1 MAWIGLLLGAL
12 IGLSFAGFRA
22 AVVGAAIGLVVGEV
36 LRKAR
41 LPAAVSDASLAQR
54 LADIEKRLTSLE
66 ANRADSDVGAAA
78 RGTLLPPSPLA
89 PEELQVVPT
98 PAAPVDTPVVK
109 PSAEAVEASS
119 VRPTPPLPVRKGGS
133 GLAAKPA
140 RGSASVDVA
149 APATSDRLWH
159 WFTGGNAM
167 VRVGVVVLFFGIA
180 FLLSY
185 FAEHFTLPVEVKFAG
200 VALIGA
206 AMIGVGARL
215 SLTRRAYA
223 MALIGGGLGVLYL
236 TVFAA
241 LEMVPLLA
249 PSVAFG
255 LLAAVAGLAAIL
267 ALRFDA
273 QALAA
278 LAAFGG
284 LLAPALVQTDAS
296 APILFGYVAVV
307 NASLLAIAWRR
318 SWRVLNL
325 VGFVFTFLLG
335 LWWGFEFYRPE
346 YFASVEPFLVLF
358 FAAYVAVPVANALF
372 APAAADR
379 RLDAMLVFGVPI
391 VAFALQAALVRGSS
405 NGLAWSAATV
415 AAVYALL
422 WIALKRRSEPQIQ
435 PLAAAHG
442 ALALVFATLVVPLAV
457 DPRWTSAIWAV
468 EAAGVYWNACR
479 QHSRLGRAFALLLQL
494 GTGIAFI
501 LGGFIGDSETP
512 FANREFLGIAAIAL
526 SGFATSLVADRDA
539 RLPPGERMLSPLVFT
554 WAFAWWLV
562 GGSLE
567 AGRQVAARYEAHAML
582 AWVVFSIAAAVA
594 LARPLR
600 WPRLDSAAVALLPA
614 IALGIGHDL
623 WRRHTGMLAFGWAI
637 YPVAWVLHFVVLHRA
652 EARAAEA
659 QSPPIDRSRLKQW
672 LVLAHAFGALLLL
685 GQLSWEAGEWTAR
698 VTPLGTAWAACAHLI
713 PLALCLL
720 AVAFAAHRE
729 RWPVRTFAEAY
740 AGVAGALVAVTL
752 GVGFAALA
760 ILHPGDVSPL
770 PYVPLLNPL
779 EITLMISLGAI
790 IVWAQLRAGR
800 ASIQVW
806 VAAGAFVILNGAV
819 ARAVHHWLDVPWR
832 FASLAASKP
841 LQAALT
847 LTWSAAALVLMITGN
862 RRGARWLW
870 LTGAGLLAAAVIKL
884 FVVDLAALAGL
895 TRVVAFLGVGAL
907 LLLIGYVTPLP
918 PADAMPVAEAETREE
933 TGDHPHEAGPLI

>member
-12 IGLSFAGFRA
+12 IGLSFAGFRG
-22 AVVGAAIGLVVGEV
+22 AVVGAAIGLVGGEV
-36 LRKAR
+36 LRRAR
-41 LPAAVSDASLAQR
+41 LPAAVSDASVAQR
-54 LADIEKRLTSLE
+54 FADIENRLTSLE
-66 ANRADSDVGAAA
+66 ASRAESDAGAAA
-78 RGTLLPPSPLA
+78 HGTLAPPSALA
-89 PEELQVVPT
+89 TEEMQAVPT
-98 PAAPVDTPVVK
+98 PAASVDTPMVV
-109 PSAEAVEASS
+109 PTPEAVEATP
-119 VRPTPPLPVRKGGS
+119 VRPAPPLPVRKGGS
-133 GLAAKPA
+133 GTGAKPVRA
-140 RGSASVDVA
+140 SPSVDA
-149 APATSDRLWH
+149 ATAATTDRLWH

-185 FAEHFTLPVEVKFAG
+185 FAEHFTLPIEVKFAC

-206 AMIGVGARL
+206 AMIGFGARL
-215 SLTRRAYA
+215 SLARRAYA
-223 MALIGGGLGVLYL
+223 MALIGGGLGVLYI

-241 LEMVPLLA
+241 LEMVPLLSS
-249 PSVAFG
+249 SVAFG
-255 LLAAVAGLAAIL
+255 LLAGVAGLAAIL
-267 ALRFDA
+267 ALRFNA

-284 LLAPALVQTDAS
+284 LLAPVLVQTDLS

-307 NASLLAIAWRR
+307 NASLLTIAWRR

-358 FAAYVAVPVANALF
+358 FAAYMAVPVANALF
-372 APAAADR
+372 APSPADR

-405 NGLAWSAATV
+405 YGLAWSAATL
-415 AAVYALL
+415 AAIYALL

-442 ALALVFATLVVPLAV
+442 ALALVFATLGVPLAV

-468 EAAGVYWNACR
+468 EAAAVYWNACR
-479 QHSRLGRAFALLLQL
+479 QDSRFGRAFALLLQL

-501 LGGFIGDSETP
+501 LGGSIGGSETP

-526 SGFATSLVADRDA
+526 SGFATSLFGDLDA
-539 RLPPGERMLSPLVFT
+539 RLSTGERTLSRLVFT
-554 WAFAWWLV
+554 WACAWWLV

-567 AGRQVAARYEAHAML
+567 AGRHVAARYEAHAML
-582 AWVVFSIAAAVA
+582 VWVIGSIAAAIA
-594 LARPLR
+594 LTRALR
-600 WPRLDSAAVALLPA
+600 WPRLDSAAIALLPA

-637 YPVAWVLHFVVLHRA
+637 YPLAWALHFVVLHRA

-659 QSPPIDRSRLKQW
+659 QLPFADRSLPKQW
-672 LVLAHAFGALLLL
+672 LALAHAFGALLLV

-698 VTPLGTAWAACAHLI
+698 VTPQGTAWAACAHLL
-713 PLALCLL
+713 PLALYLF

-729 RWPVRTFAEAY
+729 RWPVRTFGEAY
-740 AGVAGALVAVTL
+740 AGVAGALVALTL
-752 GVGFAALA
+752 GVGFAAMA
-760 ILHPGDVSPL
+760 ILHPGDASPL

-790 IVWAQLRAGR
+790 IVWARLRAGR
-800 ASIQVW
+800 VSIQGW

-832 FASLAASKP
+832 FTSLAASKP

-847 LTWSAAALVLMITGN
+847 LTWSAAALTLMIAGN
-862 RRGARWLW
+862 RRGGRWLW
-870 LTGAGLLAAAVIKL
+870 LAGAGLLAAAVIKL
-884 FVVDLAALAGL
+884 FVVDLAALSGL

-907 LLLIGYVTPLP
+907 LLVIGYVTPLP
-918 PADAMPVAEAETREE
+918 PADAVTVAEGGAV
-933 TGDHPHEAGPLI
+933 GDRTHGTDPLT

>member
-12 IGLSFAGFRA
+12 IGLSFAGFRG
-22 AVVGAAIGLVVGEV
+22 AVVGAAIGLIAGEV

-41 LPAAVSDASLAQR
+41 LPAVSNASLARR

-66 ANRADSDVGAAA
+66 ASRAESDVGAAA
-78 RGTLLPPSPLA
+78 HGSLA
-89 PEELQVVPT
+89 PHSALVAEELQAVPT
-98 PAAPVDTPVVK
+98 PAALDLPMVVPSPEALEAPPVG
-109 PSAEAVEASS
+109 
-119 VRPTPPLPVRKGGS
+119 PTPPLPVRKGGS
-133 GLAAKPA
+133 GAAAKPA
-140 RGSASVDVA
+140 RTSASVDA
-149 APATSDRLWH
+149 ATAATTDRLWH

-167 VRVGVVVLFFGIA
+167 VRVGVVVVFFGIA

-185 FAEHFTLPVEVKFAG
+185 FAEHFTLPIEVKFAG
-200 VALIGA
+200 VALLGA
-206 AMIGVGARL
+206 AMIGVGAGL
-215 SLTRRAYA
+215 SFTRRAYA

-241 LEMVPLLA
+241 LEMVPLL
-249 PSVAFG
+249 SSSMAFA

-278 LAAFGG
+278 LAACGG
-284 LLAPALVQTDAS
+284 LLAPALVHSDTS
-296 APILFGYVAVV
+296 ALLLFGYVAVV

-318 SWRVLNL
+318 PWRVLNL

-372 APAAADR
+372 TASPADR
-379 RLDAMLVFGVPI
+379 SLDATLVFGVPI
-391 VAFALQAALVRGSS
+391 VAFALQAALVRESS
-405 NGLAWSAATV
+405 YGLAWSAATV
-415 AAVYALL
+415 AAIYAVL
-422 WIALKRRSEPQIQ
+422 WIVLKRRSEPQIQ
-435 PLAAAHG
+435 PLAEAHG

-457 DPRWTSAIWAV
+457 DTRWTSAIWAV
-468 EAAGVYWNACR
+468 EAAAVYWNACR
-479 QHSRLGRAFALLLQL
+479 QDSRFGRAFAVLLQL

-501 LGGFIGDSETP
+501 LGGSIGNAETP

-526 SGFATSLVADRDA
+526 SGFATSLFADGEA
-539 RLPPGERMLSPLVFT
+539 RRPSGERTLSALVFT
-554 WAFAWWLV
+554 WACAWWLV

-567 AGRQVAARYEAHAML
+567 AGRHVAGQYEVHAML
-582 AWVVFSIAAAVA
+582 SWVIGSIAVAVA

-600 WPRLDSAAVALLPA
+600 WPRLDSAAIALLPA

-623 WRRHTGMLAFGWAI
+623 WRRQTGMLAFGWAI
-637 YPVAWVLHFVVLHRA
+637 YPLAWMLHFVVLHRA
-652 EARAAEA
+652 EARAAELQA
-659 QSPPIDRSRLKQW
+659 PPAARSLPKQW
-672 LVLAHAFGALLLL
+672 LALAHAFGALLLL

-698 VTPLGTAWAACAHLI
+698 VTPLGTAWAACAHLM
-713 PLALCLL
+713 PLVLYLF
-720 AVAFAAHRE
+720 AVTFAEHRK

-740 AGVAGALVAVTL
+740 VGTAGVLVALAL

-760 ILHPGDVSPL
+760 VLHPGDASPL

-779 EITLMISLGAI
+779 EITLMVSLAAI
-790 IVWAQLRAGR
+790 IVWARLRAGPVP
-800 ASIQVW
+800 IQGW
-806 VAAGAFVILNGAV
+806 FAAGGFVILNGAV

-847 LTWSAAALVLMITGN
+847 LTWSAAALTLMITGS
-862 RRGARWLW
+862 RRAGRWLW
-870 LTGAGLLAAAVIKL
+870 LAGAGLLAAAVIKL
-884 FVVDLAALAGL
+884 FVVDLAALSGL

-907 LLLIGYVTPLP
+907 LLVIGYVTPLP
-918 PADAMPVAEAETREE
+918 PTDTVAVAE
-933 TGDHPHEAGPLI
+933 GDAAGERQRGAGPLI